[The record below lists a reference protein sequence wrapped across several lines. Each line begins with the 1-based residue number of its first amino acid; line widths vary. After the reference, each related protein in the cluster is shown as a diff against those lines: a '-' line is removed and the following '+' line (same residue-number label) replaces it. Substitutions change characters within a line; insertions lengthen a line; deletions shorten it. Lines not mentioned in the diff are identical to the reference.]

1 MILPKAES
9 QNDYKGFRMLS
20 RLDLQDVAEILPDD
34 PVRPHISAEWRIMC
48 GREVYA
54 LYEDQY
60 AQYAP
65 PLEEGKRAVICV
77 GYTNRVPIT
86 ESQLDWM
93 SSESWS
99 AEDTTPDTAVF
110 YTVWSYSRGAGREI
124 ILEAAKH
131 IKETKGV
138 TRFVT
143 LSPITQMAERF
154 HLRNGAFLLNK
165 GDECQNFEYEN
176 V

>member
-1 MILPKAES
+1 MILPKAEL

-20 RLDLQDVAEILPDD
+20 RLDLQGVAQILPDD
-34 PVRPHISAEWRIMC
+34 PVRPHITADWRIMC

-99 AEDTTPDTAVF
+99 AEDTNPDTAVF

-124 ILEAAKH
+124 ILEAAKY

-143 LSPITQMAERF
+143 LSPLTQMAERF
-154 HLRNGAFLLNK
+154 HIRNGAVLLNK
-165 GDECQNFEYEN
+165 GEECQNFEYEN

>member
-20 RLDLQDVAEILPDD
+20 RLDLQGVAEILPDD

-77 GYTNRVPIT
+77 GYTNTVPIT

-93 SSESWS
+93 SSDSWS

-143 LSPITQMAERF
+143 LSPLTQMAERF
-154 HLRNGAFLLNK
+154 HLRNGAVLLNK

>member
-77 GYTNRVPIT
+77 GYTNTVPIT

-93 SSESWS
+93 SSDSWS

-110 YTVWSYSRGAGREI
+110 YTVWSYSKGAGREI

-138 TRFVT
+138 SRFVT
-143 LSPITQMAERF
+143 LSPLTQMAERF
-154 HLRNGAFLLNK
+154 HLRNGAVLLNK
-165 GDECQNFEYEN
+165 GEECQNFEYED